1 MMQKNNPFYNKI
13 TTRQN
18 EETYDLLLG
27 VVNKI
32 LFDYS
37 NHHLS
42 NQKTLKKGLKNLIVN
57 KLRFIFH
64 VKSKF
69 SSKSK
74 NVIISNAYV
83 DLKVNETTSL
93 LPPWMYSLKK
103 DTCLSMQVVSAIK
116 KIDKEIE
123 KESVKLILSS
133 NFIELLSIYE
143 EQFLKLLKEK
153 NVKALVFA
161 NDLGFYENLSLKI
174 AKKSEISSF
183 VYLHGLPAR
192 YNNIDDN
199 RADYLIVWG
208 QGIKNLYV
216 ASGVSEEKILTLPH
230 PIYSNYEQTK
240 LESNFDNVLV
250 LSKAISATPCIST
263 ELVLPD
269 RSTVLFYLELVKENL
284 KKLGVFKASLRL
296 HPSEDPDFYN
306 KNMPDEF
313 FSIEKRTKDESL
325 LKATLVVGPTST
337 MLLDTIKAGKN
348 YILFDPVNDG
358 LTLEGTP
365 LVAPFTGDSFIKLSN
380 DFLEMKHNIEN
391 PDVNINFKKLNDFFS
406 VNESDSKRIEK
417 IIFPVN

>member
-1 MMQKNNPFYNKI
+1 MQKNNPFYNKI
-13 TTRQN
+13 TIRQN

-42 NQKTLKKGLKNLIVN
+42 NKKTLKRSLKNLIVN

-116 KIDKEIE
+116 KIDKEVE
-123 KESVKLILSS
+123 KESVKLLLSS
-133 NFIELLSIYE
+133 NFIELMNTYE
-143 EQFLKLLKEK
+143 EQFLKLLEEK
-153 NVKALVFA
+153 NVRALVFA
-161 NDLGFYENLSLKI
+161 NDLGFYENLSIKI
-174 AKKSEISSF
+174 AKKSEIPSF

-263 ELVLPD
+263 ELILPD

-284 KKLGVFKASLRL
+284 KKLGVFKASIRL

-313 FSIEKRTKDESL
+313 FSIEKRTKEESL

-380 DFLEMKHNIEN
+380 DFVEMKHNIEN
-391 PDVNINFKKLNDFFS
+391 PDININFKKLNDFFA

>member
-1 MMQKNNPFYNKI
+1 MQKNNQFYNKI

-116 KIDKEIE
+116 KIDKEID
-123 KESVKLILSS
+123 KESVKLLLSS

-417 IIFPVN
+417 IIFPLN

>member
-1 MMQKNNPFYNKI
+1 MQKNNPFYNKI
-13 TTRQN
+13 TIRQN

-42 NQKTLKKGLKNLIVN
+42 NKKTLKRSLKNLIVN

-116 KIDKEIE
+116 KIDKEVE
-123 KESVKLILSS
+123 KESVKLLLSS
-133 NFIELLSIYE
+133 NFIGLMSIYE

-153 NVKALVFA
+153 NVRALVFA

-263 ELVLPD
+263 ELILPD
-269 RSTVLFYLELVKENL
+269 RSTILLYLELVKENL
-284 KKLGVFKASLRL
+284 KKLGVVKASLRL
-296 HPSEDPDFYN
+296 HPSEDPDFYD

-313 FSIEKRTKDESL
+313 YSIEKQTKNESL

-348 YILFDPVNDG
+348 YILFDPVTDG
-358 LTLEGTP
+358 LTLEGAP

-380 DFLEMKHNIEN
+380 DFVEMKQNIEN
-391 PDVNINFKKLNDFFS
+391 PEININFKKLNDFFA